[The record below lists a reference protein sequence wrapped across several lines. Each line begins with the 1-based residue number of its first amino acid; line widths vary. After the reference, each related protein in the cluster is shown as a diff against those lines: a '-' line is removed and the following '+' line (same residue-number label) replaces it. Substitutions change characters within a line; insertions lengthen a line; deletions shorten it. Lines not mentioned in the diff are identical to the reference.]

1 MKTIVYKAG
10 EAAFKRLPWILMQMN
25 GEAAIVYSASTLYP
39 RSLALMLSSLRLN
52 RQVLLHRV
60 EELSWWGSHTC
71 KRKFSNC
78 SWSSDWYDCRVFPHW
93 AVMLGFGDWRRLW
106 EWRAR
111 LRPGSPVAW
120 GEWQWPH
127 SASTCSVGLQ
137 GRLMLLSCSYLSPL
151 PEEQEFLCELS
162 K

>member
-1 MKTIVYKAG
+1 MKLTIVYKAG
-10 EAAFKRLPWILMQMN
+10 EAAFKRLPWILMEKQPLCTQHPHCIL
-25 GEAAIVYSASTLYP
+25 GHWHLCSPHSALTGRYCFTGWRNSP
-39 RSLALMLSSLRLN
+39 D
-52 RQVLLHRV
+52 
-60 EELSWWGSHTC
+60 WGSHTC

-78 SWSSDWYDCRVFPHW
+78 SWSSDWYDCRVCPHW
-93 AVMLGFGDWRRLW
+93 AVMLGFGDRRRLW

-151 PEEQEFLCELS
+151 PE
-162 K
+162 